1 MRSLLNNVGW
11 QNFLTLSA
19 VYGVLV
25 ASASF
30 VTGVYAKSQVMD
42 GVQSIEEKYG
52 DVSFYVS
59 LLLEL
64 KRQEDPKAF
73 IEACRRAQ
81 RLQGP
86 AHHTAEL
93 CKE

>member
-1 MRSLLNNVGW
+1 MKGMLNNVGW

-30 VTGVYAKSQVMD
+30 VTGVYAKQQVVTEIKEFRKQYD
-42 GVQSIEEKYG
+42 PVG
-52 DVSFYVS
+52 FYVNV
-59 LLLEL
+59 LLEL
-64 KRQEDPKAF
+64 KRQEDPKLF
-73 IEACRRAQ
+73 LDACRRAQ
-81 RLQGP
+81 RLQSTP
-86 AHHTAEL
+86 VNLDL

>member
-1 MRSLLNNVGW
+1 VRSLLNSAGW

-19 VYGVLV
+19 VYTLIV

-30 VTGVYAKSQVMD
+30 ITGVYAKEQVVL
-42 GVQSIEEKYG
+42 GVKSITKQYD
-52 DVSFYVS
+52 DVGFYVNV
-59 LLLEL
+59 LLEL
-64 KRQEDPKAF
+64 KRQEDPQAF

-81 RLQGP
+81 RLQGKND
-86 AHHTAEL
+86 AEL